1 MNLKNNALLA
11 IAVFALSACISGPK
25 RPPLDIGNL
34 PDPTFQ
40 LTWVGV
46 SVPSS
51 QDAGGAFESY
61 MEDELARLVQTAQ
74 DVVEDDGI
82 RIDAR
87 ELLSTYEAGRI
98 EVQFEKSKRSSELT
112 IHSYSLELP
121 SNPDQRAEISMVY
134 TPNSDVPLGT
144 VVLEKGDRENDP
156 EAPAGLAIVFS
167 SPW

>member
-1 MNLKNNALLA
+1 MNVKNNALLV
-11 IAVFALSACISGPK
+11 IAVFALSACISEPK

-40 LTWVGV
+40 LTGVSV

-51 QDAGGAFESY
+51 QDVGGAFESY

-74 DVVEDDGI
+74 DVVEDDGA

-87 ELLSTYEAGRI
+87 ELLSEYEAGRI

-144 VVLEKGDRENDP
+144 LLLEKGDRENDP
-156 EAPAGLAIVFS
+156 EASAGPAIVFS